1 MRSCYNLKIFRGKKI
16 SKYEEK
22 IKQKALKKQ
31 RDLTIK
37 VNSKGGDKDG

>member
-1 MRSCYNLKIFRGKKI
+1 MRSCYNMQVSRGKKI

-31 RDLTIK
+31 RDSTIK
-37 VNSKGGDKDG
+37 VNSKGGDKNG

>member
-1 MRSCYNLKIFRGKKI
+1 MRSCYNLQVSRGKKI

-31 RDLTIK
+31 RDSTLK